1 MGTVWNELCTWYLAW
16 WTRTITTQC
25 ITSYTLKQWEN
36 FTLLFRWHSFTHKG
50 QCITSKKKINS
61 KKQSDQVCALCT
73 LKLSPKKGFVEN
85 YLFDCFVDG
94 LLISTWRQHP
104 LRCTRLS
111 TPRAKLYMYSV
122 NASNYC
128 YCWIHQNLIFFMKY
142 KWTQLFVCHMWSK
155 PIPVLITTKTS
166 RSNDLLTHKQLAA
179 RISAV

>member
-142 KWTQLFVCHMWSK
+142 IFHNMLTQLNNLSLQPHHHRTGSK
-155 PIPVLITTKTS
+155 CVRK
-166 RSNDLLTHKQLAA
+166 
-179 RISAV
+179 V